1 MKIGFQDQKKLEN
14 ETKWSKD
21 SFQVEETLNA
31 WSSKQHRRKQLCY
44 LMEKLLQKTYNI
56 SSLKNKLHNID
67 EDYEKRYE
75 KAFSLHGLFIIRGE
89 DAATRRLLIWST

>member
-1 MKIGFQDQKKLEN
+1 MIKRFIPGRRDFKCMIVQTAQK
-14 ETKWSKD
+14 ETIML
-21 SFQVEETLNA
+21 LNGKVIA
-31 WSSKQHRRKQLCY
+31 K
-44 LMEKLLQKTYNI
+44 KTYYI